1 MWLECS
7 LCSKNCFFSLLP
19 AIFFELPITRTPD
32 NSNLFRFPLKV
43 RVIGSRLY
51 FGNHNFNDRC
61 TDKFE
66 VYPLFLAMTEVDF
79 WCILASDKT
88 ASEMDTNFEQA
99 WPIINAMSVF
109 RRFSTRYFVAK
120 FSYGIGVLGTPQCPP
135 KASLVWWI
143 SGINCSYLHSQL
155 FWKIIIIIMCNNNN
169 NNCKQSNVWKL
180 IADFLKR
187 NFIFSCWVRSCL
199 DEWAFLLSSSIFK
212 VGL

>member
-1 MWLECS
+1 
-7 LCSKNCFFSLLP
+7 
-19 AIFFELPITRTPD
+19 
-32 NSNLFRFPLKV
+32 
-43 RVIGSRLY
+43 
-51 FGNHNFNDRC
+51 
-61 TDKFE
+61 
-66 VYPLFLAMTEVDF
+66 MTEVDF

-143 SGINCSYLHSQL
+143 SGINYTYLHSQL

-199 DEWAFLLSSSIFK
+199 EWVSELFFFPFQSSRLVYSCIDFFLSKWRRLQAATSAKKMSLQLTTRLI
-212 VGL
+212 LT